1 MLTRR
6 EILRRSSVLSLA
18 PVLPAFLTRTAIA
31 AKPERDSRI
40 LVVIQLDGGN
50 DGINTVV
57 PYRDE
62 AYPRL
67 RRELRIAGDRVCKL
81 NDEVGLHP
89 SMRSAADMV
98 LDDRLAIVQGVGYPN
113 PDRSHF
119 RSMAIWQTASP
130 EDPGPAS
137 NGWLGRALD
146 AIPARRDPS
155 AVFIGR
161 RELPRAL
168 RARRAITASFADR
181 SDLALALPADAG
193 SVAGHSDADSSDL
206 SAFVQQTVT
215 GGYATA
221 RELAEATGR
230 RAKSKSAV
238 RYPDGP
244 LGQQVQLVAQSILSG
259 AAARVYYVIQ
269 PGYDTHQAQGPA
281 HSQLL
286 GELSRSLRAF
296 HDDLAAAGRAEEV
309 LTMAF
314 SEFGRRPE
322 ENGSLG
328 TDHGTAGPVILAGK
342 SVRPGPAGTT
352 PKLTDLV
359 DGDLRWNIDFRRV
372 YATILDRWLQIPSE
386 SVLGQRFEPV
396 PILKV

>member
-18 PVLPAFLTRTAIA
+18 PMLPAFLTRTAIA
-31 AKPERDSRI
+31 AKPERDARI
-40 LVVIQLDGGN
+40 LVVVQLDGGN

-67 RRELRIAGDRVCKL
+67 RRELRIANGRVCKL

-89 SMRSAADMV
+89 SMRAAADMV
-98 LDDRLAIVQGVGYPN
+98 QDGRLTIIQGVGYPN

-130 EDPGPAS
+130 DDPGPTS

-146 AIPARRDPS
+146 AIPNRREPS

-168 RARRAITASFADR
+168 RARRAITASFADP
-181 SDLALALPADAG
+181 SDLSLALPADAETQQPDPH
-193 SVAGHSDADSSDL
+193 ASDL
-206 SAFVQQTVT
+206 SAFVQQTVA

-238 RYPDGP
+238 RYPNGE
-244 LGQQVQLVAQSILSG
+244 LGQQMGLVAQSILSG
-259 AAARVYYVIQ
+259 ACARVYYVIQ
-269 PGYDTHQAQGPA
+269 PGYDTHQAQGPV

-286 GELSRSLRAF
+286 GELARSLRAF

-322 ENGSLG
+322 ENGSFG

-352 PKLTDLV
+352 PKLADLV

-372 YATILDRWLQIPSE
+372 YATILDGWLGIPSE

-396 PILKV
+396 PILNV

>member
-18 PVLPAFLTRTAIA
+18 PMLPAFLTRTAIA
-31 AKPERDSRI
+31 AKPERDARI
-40 LVVIQLDGGN
+40 LVVVQLDGGN

-98 LDDRLAIVQGVGYPN
+98 QDGRLAIVQGVGYPN

-146 AIPARRDPS
+146 AIPGRRDPS

-168 RARRAITASFADR
+168 RSRRAITASFADP
-181 SDLALALPADAG
+181 SDLALALPADA
-193 SVAGHSDADSSDL
+193 DAQHPDPNASDL
-206 SAFVQQTVT
+206 SVFVQQTVA

-221 RELAEATGR
+221 RELAEANGR

-238 RYPDGP
+238 RYPDGE
-244 LGQQVQLVAQSILSG
+244 LGRQMQLVAQSILSG

-296 HDDLAAAGRAEEV
+296 HDDLAAAGRADEV
-309 LTMAF
+309 VTLAF

-328 TDHGTAGPVILAGK
+328 TDHGTAGPVFLAGK
-342 SVRPGPAGTT
+342 AVRPGPIGTT

-359 DGDLRWNIDFRRV
+359 NGDLRWNIDFRRV

-386 SVLGQRFEPV
+386 SILGQRFEPV

>member
-18 PVLPAFLTRTAIA
+18 PMIPAFLTRTAIA
-31 AKPERDSRI
+31 ARPERDARI
-40 LVVIQLDGGN
+40 LVVVQLDGGN

-67 RRELRIAGDRVCKL
+67 RRELRIGADRVCKI

-89 SMRSAADMV
+89 SMRAAADMMQ
-98 LDDRLAIVQGVGYPN
+98 DGRLAIVQGVGYPN

-119 RSMAIWQTASP
+119 RSMAIWQTARP
-130 EDPGPAS
+130 DDPGPAS
-137 NGWLGRALD
+137 NGWLGRALE
-146 AIPARRDPS
+146 AIPGRRDPS
-155 AVFIGR
+155 AVFVGR

-168 RARRAITASFADR
+168 RARRAITASFADP
-181 SDLALALPADAG
+181 SDLALALPADAE
-193 SVAGHSDADSSDL
+193 AQQPDPNASDL
-206 SAFVQQTVT
+206 SVFVQQTVA

-221 RELAEATGR
+221 RELAEANGR
-230 RAKSKSAV
+230 RVKSKSAV
-238 RYPDGP
+238 RYPDGE
-244 LGQQVQLVAQSILSG
+244 LGQQMGLVAQSIVSG
-259 AAARVYYVIQ
+259 ACARVYYVIQ

-314 SEFGRRPE
+314 SEFGRRPD

-328 TDHGTAGPVILAGK
+328 TDHGTAGPVFLVGK
-342 SVRPGPAGTT
+342 SVRPGLAGTT
-352 PKLTDLV
+352 PQLGDLV

-372 YATILDRWLQIPSE
+372 YATVLDGWLGIPSE
-386 SVLGQRFEPV
+386 SVLGHRFEPV